1 LKDVRDP
8 GAKPDQWRYVSFA
21 HLKND
26 PSAAARLDGY
36 RAALFRAVNML
47 HKFGM
52 IYQPKAIDDERTV
65 YRLELDK
72 LGWDVRPFPKLN
84 GKPAVDPSRISLYD
98 LVLLEYPHG
107 AVPDESETGK
117 AVVKDYLARAG
128 MLRPIA
134 YVRGDWFVDAVTR
147 TPLYDDLLQ

>member
-1 LKDVRDP
+1 
-8 GAKPDQWRYVSFA
+8 
-21 HLKND
+21 
-26 PSAAARLDGY
+26 
-36 RAALFRAVNML
+36 
-47 HKFGM
+47 
-52 IYQPKAIDDERTV
+52 
-65 YRLELDK
+65 
-72 LGWDVRPFPKLN
+72 KLN

-147 TPLYDDLLQ
+147 TPLYDDLLQLKGLISDLEKDLNVPQVNPVRGGVVSSREMAFPRVLERKSTNQRAYWRSHDLATGGRDALLRTAAGKGRKTSSMVLFSLP